1 MAKKLAA
8 EFLGTAMLL
17 FVVVATG
24 IMVSTIAGDEITETV
39 TSVGAA
45 LQLFIVGVSVAVG
58 LAVIIILFVTISG
71 SHFNPIVTMT
81 AMMDR
86 SMDVGTGLAYIV
98 AQFLG
103 AAFGVIIGNL
113 VFGLDP
119 VTISDTIRTGP
130 VLRFSEMVATFLLI
144 IVILGLVR
152 TGRAS
157 AVPWAVGGIVLV
169 IVLAT
174 SSTGFAN
181 PALTAAR
188 TLTDTY
194 TGIDPSSVMPFITAQ
209 IAGGLEGCWHS
220 WSLHGCSRWTRPSQ
234 PDQIRGANSSRPE
247 GWRGGPC
254 GCGVFGFRFT
264 GGTGRN
270 LSPAS
275 CGGDVEVRDRGGA
288 WIRTHGCHYRS
299 GSSDMSGVW
308 VLNV

>member
-1 MAKKLAA
+1 MARKLAA

-71 SHFNPIVTMT
+71 SHFNPVVTMVS
-81 AMMDR
+81 MIDR
-86 SMDVGTGLAYIV
+86 SMDVATGLAYIV

-113 VFGLDP
+113 IFGLDP
-119 VTISDTIRTGP
+119 ITISDTVRSGP

-152 TGRAS
+152 THRAS

-209 IAGGLEGCWHS
+209 IAGGL
-220 WSLHGCSRWTRPSQ
+220 L
-234 PDQIRGANSSRPE
+234 ALL
-247 GWRGGPC
+247 
-254 GCGVFGFRFT
+254 V
-264 GGTGRN
+264 
-270 LSPAS
+270 A
-275 CGGDVEVRDRGGA
+275 A
-288 WIRTHGCHYRS
+288 WLFPIDKTEPT
-299 GSSDMSGVW
+299 
-308 VLNV
+308 

>member
-24 IMVSTIAGDEITETV
+24 IMVSTIAGDEVTETV

-58 LAVIIILFVTISG
+58 LAVIIILFASVSG
-71 SHFNPIVTMT
+71 AHFNPVVTMVN
-81 AMMDR
+81 MIDR
-86 SMDVGTGLAYIV
+86 SMDIATGLAFI
-98 AQFLG
+98 ATQFLG
-103 AAFGVIIGNL
+103 AAFGVIVGNL

-152 TGRAS
+152 TGKAS
-157 AVPWAVGGIVLV
+157 SVPWAVGGIVLV

-188 TLTDTY
+188 MLTDTY

-209 IAGGLEGCWHS
+209 IAGALLALLVATW
-220 WSLHGCSRWTRPSQ
+220 LFPK
-234 PDQIRGANSSRPE
+234 PE
-247 GWRGGPC
+247 
-254 GCGVFGFRFT
+254 T
-264 GGTGRN
+264 E
-270 LSPAS
+270 A
-275 CGGDVEVRDRGGA
+275 D
-288 WIRTHGCHYRS
+288 
-299 GSSDMSGVW
+299 
-308 VLNV
+308 

>member
-24 IMVSTIAGDEITETV
+24 IMVSTIAGEEVTETV
-39 TSVGAA
+39 ASVGAA

-58 LAVIIILFVTISG
+58 LAVIIMLFVTISG
-71 SHFNPIVTMT
+71 AHFNPAVTMVN
-81 AMMDR
+81 MIDR
-86 SMDVGTGLAYIV
+86 SMDIGTGFAYMV

-103 AAFGVIIGNL
+103 AAFGVIVGNL
-113 VFGLDP
+113 IFGLDP
-119 VTISDTIRTGP
+119 VTVSDTIRTGP

-144 IVILGLVR
+144 LVILALVR

-157 AVPWAVGGIVLV
+157 AIPWAVGGIVLV

-194 TGIDPSSVMPFITAQ
+194 TGIDPSSVMPFVTAQ
-209 IAGGLEGCWHS
+209 IVGALLALGVSAWLFPKPEHS
-220 WSLHGCSRWTRPSQ
+220 
-234 PDQIRGANSSRPE
+234 
-247 GWRGGPC
+247 
-254 GCGVFGFRFT
+254 
-264 GGTGRN
+264 
-270 LSPAS
+270 
-275 CGGDVEVRDRGGA
+275 
-288 WIRTHGCHYRS
+288 
-299 GSSDMSGVW
+299 
-308 VLNV
+308 

>member
-24 IMVSTIAGDEITETV
+24 IMVSTIADDDITETV

-58 LAVIIILFVTISG
+58 LAVIIMLFVTISG
-71 SHFNPIVTMT
+71 SHFNPVVTMVN
-81 AMMDR
+81 MIDR
-86 SMDVGTGLAYIV
+86 SMDIGTGFSYIV
-98 AQFLG
+98 VQFLG
-103 AAFGVIIGNL
+103 AAFGVIVGNL

-119 VTISDTIRTGP
+119 ITISDTIRTGP
-130 VLRFSEMVATFLLI
+130 VLRFSEMVATFLLLL
-144 IVILGLVR
+144 VILGLVR
-152 TGRAS
+152 TQRAS

-188 TLTDTY
+188 MLTDTY

-209 IAGGLEGCWHS
+209 IV
-220 WSLHGCSRWTRPSQ
+220 
-234 PDQIRGANSSRPE
+234 GA
-247 GWRGGPC
+247 
-254 GCGVFGFRFT
+254 
-264 GGTGRN
+264 
-270 LSPAS
+270 LLALLLA
-275 CGGDVEVRDRGGA
+275 A
-288 WIRTHGCHYRS
+288 WLFPLDKS
-299 GSSDMSGVW
+299 ESV
-308 VLNV
+308 